1 MIKSPNKMSAEQ
13 RMIDGNALANQA
25 DLMKEQTRSA
35 GGTVGD
41 AVVGGLEKV
50 GKAIVDKRQNE
61 KEEVAQAKKDGQ
73 ELATTVLDAGGGLGN
88 NHYDAFST
96 AVKMLGEQNNQFE
109 LDGDKEG
116 VAKNGTRMKELKVL
130 TEQIKDFRLNVAKT
144 FDTVSVD
151 GKEMPNFT
159 QNLSASDQN
168 LFKAVMDPDT
178 PVKIEDVDGK
188 WVQSMQYEGKW
199 YTKQELADKLE
210 DCKEDVVSINQVQ
223 KLRDVVMNQALSDV
237 AVSSGDKKYGGFDY
251 EANQLQVNKIL
262 KTANLVSLIN
272 DDMLGTASNFKQDM
286 FEYPA
291 INELTYKD
299 IGLGTAPNPYDTD
312 GDGRLSVEEAKKMSQ
327 EDKEKIIDALT
338 NRDNDFFKEDVTR
351 GLMSKYITNHLQ
363 KQYNNK
369 AGYGNAF
376 KEASQYSN
384 ASSEDILNQFTK

>member
-1 MIKSPNKMSAEQ
+1 MIKSPNKMTAEQ
-13 RMIDGNALANQA
+13 RMLDGNALVNQA
-25 DLMKEQTRSA
+25 DLMKAKTKSA

-50 GKAIVDKRQNE
+50 GKAIVGKKDEAEQ
-61 KEEVAQAKKDGQ
+61 VKKDGQ
-73 ELATTVLDAGGGLGN
+73 ELATTILDAGGGLGN
-88 NHYDAFST
+88 NDYDAFNKVIKDL
-96 AVKMLGEQNNQFE
+96 AEQNNQYE
-109 LDGDKEG
+109 IDKDKEG

-130 TEQIKDFRLNVAKT
+130 TEQAIELKLDIAKT
-144 FDTVSVD
+144 FDTQSVD

-159 QNLSASDQN
+159 QNLSADDQN
-168 LFKAVMDPDT
+168 LFKAAIDPNT

-188 WVQSMQYEGKW
+188 WVRSIEYNGKW
-199 YTKQELADKLE
+199 YTKQQLQNKLA

-237 AVSSGDKKYGGFDY
+237 AVSSGGEKYGGFDY
-251 EANQLQVNKIL
+251 DANQLQVNKIL

-291 INELTYKD
+291 INNLTYKD
-299 IGLGTAPNPYDTD
+299 VGLGVGPNPYDTD
-312 GDGRLSVEEAKKMSQ
+312 GDGRLSVEEAKKMSK

-351 GLMSKYITNHLQ
+351 GLMSRYITNHLQ
-363 KQYNNK
+363 KQYDNK
-369 AGYGNAF
+369 TGYGNAV
-376 KEASQYSN
+376 KKAQYNVTDEDVLNN
-384 ASSEDILNQFTK
+384 ALNNIK